1 MRSPLLLRR
10 YRYYKTYKRKKRKVS
25 CSVFSA
31 LLVAV
36 IHGKIRMFVYR
47 ALEKIKYIGGDFNGN

>member
-1 MRSPLLLRR
+1 MRSPAFTEVSLIQNIHA
-10 YRYYKTYKRKKRKVS
+10 KKIKVS

-47 ALEKIKYIGGDFNGN
+47 ALEKINYIGGDFNGN